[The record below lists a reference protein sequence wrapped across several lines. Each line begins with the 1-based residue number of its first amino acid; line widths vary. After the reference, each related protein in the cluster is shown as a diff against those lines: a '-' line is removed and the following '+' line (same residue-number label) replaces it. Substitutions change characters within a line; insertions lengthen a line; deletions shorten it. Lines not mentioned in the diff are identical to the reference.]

1 MAEVPRRSM
10 RSSSPTDAPG
20 GGFWSGGWSLV
31 RLAGLGVLVALVFS
45 AGLLAAPGSA
55 HGLRNQLAG
64 LGLWGPLAMIA
75 TYALLTCAMV
85 PGPVLAG
92 ASGLLFGTALGTL
105 IAIVSATLG
114 ASAAF
119 LIARGLAQ
127 RPYAALVTGRLR
139 DWTQRIERRGFL
151 AVLYARIAPGAPFAL
166 VSYAA
171 GMTRVRLREFAAAT
185 MIGASPR
192 AFAYAALGGSI
203 GNYSSPQALA
213 GLGVLVAMSL
223 GGALLLW
230 RTRRGRAAG

>member
-20 GGFWSGGWSLV
+20 GGFSGRAWSLV
-31 RLAGLGVLVALVFS
+31 RLAGLGVVVALVFS

-64 LGLWGPLAMIA
+64 LGLWGPVAMIA

-139 DWTQRIERRGFL
+139 HWTQRIERRGFL

-203 GNYSSPQALA
+203 GTYSSPQALA
-213 GLGVLVAMSL
+213 GLGVLVVMSL